1 MHNSGT
7 SLVASLLHA
16 AGMPMGDRLLFRRTI
31 PADRRPSYDYFED
44 GDVVA
49 LQDATLLAL
58 QRHWSSYRASFTLPD
73 LQSTQRTLFREQL
86 TGLLKQRFKRQQL
99 WLVKDPRI
107 GVLLD
112 DWQTVLSAMELD
124 LKLLIVHRDP
134 GSNIRSFSSKGQV
147 PELWAEALWQRTY
160 TNALSTAKQLQ
171 AHQVAFTSFEA
182 LMTAPEQETRR
193 LCDFLQWRT
202 PSNLADGVK
211 ACFDPSLPTQAPEP
225 ITAHRLHN
233 STVQLEKQLNRA
245 AVQAKP
251 PQETDLLAHQI
262 WAALSSPAEPLELN
276 GLHVNGQSLQPKLG
290 VTIVTAELQ
299 GWGPCG
305 GIGSAYSELALALAG
320 AGHPLKI
327 LLVAPG
333 TQDPSPAWLGV
344 EVQRLDPSGLERL
357 ELARLVAATLRDHR
371 SDVVHLHDWLG
382 LGSGLEAELGPHG
395 PLLVVGLHG
404 PSAWTRS
411 GNPWPRTPDGGL
423 AVDDA
428 VLHGEGLIRALELD
442 TIRHAGLL
450 VSPSRF
456 MAHWVQQY
464 LLQGN
469 APAPLVVQR
478 NCPLSDRLTAA
489 GKITPDLQVATKKLV
504 FFGRLEQRKG
514 LLLFLDALTL
524 MANPPEQVL
533 FLGGDCTIG
542 NGASGSELAR
552 ARLTALGIPGHFEPG
567 LQRDG
572 ALTLLQ
578 SVGGV
583 VVIPSLIENSP
594 CVVEELLDSG
604 LRLVVTDVGGSK
616 ELVAEPCTPW
626 LSAAHPQ
633 ALAHHLD
640 AALTLPDPQAYR
652 LTARVPDWTIR
663 LSWQAFHERLPR
675 RSTNPTPTAAPPA
688 VSSRGAALVRRV
700 LNLPRRL
707 LRAR

>member
-31 PADRRPSYDYFED
+31 PAERRPRYDYFED
-44 GDVVA
+44 GDVVS

-73 LQSTQRTLFREQL
+73 QQCIQRTLFREQL
-86 TGLLKQRFKRQQL
+86 TGLLKQRFRRQQL

-112 DWQTVLSAMELD
+112 DWQTVLSTLEVD

-160 TNALSTAKQLQ
+160 ANALKTARQLP
-171 AHQVAFTSFEA
+171 AHQVAVTSFEA

-193 LCDFLQWRT
+193 LCHFLQW
-202 PSNLADGVK
+202 PAPINLADGVK
-211 ACFDPSLPTQAPEP
+211 ACFDPSLPTQSPEP
-225 ITAHRLHN
+225 ITGPCLHS
-233 STVQLEKQLNRA
+233 STVQLEKQLVSA

-262 WAALSSPAEPLELN
+262 CSAVSSATEPLELN
-276 GLHVNGQSLQPKLG
+276 GLHGNGQTLQPKLR
-290 VTIVTAELQ
+290 VMIVTAELQ

-305 GIGSAYSELALALAG
+305 GIGSTYRELALALAG
-320 AGHPLKI
+320 AGHPVKI
-327 LLVAPG
+327 LLVAAG
-333 TQDPSPAWLGV
+333 TQEPSSAWLGV
-344 EVQRLDPSGLERL
+344 EVQRLNPAGLGRL
-357 ELARLVAATLRDHR
+357 ELARLIAATLRGDR

-395 PLLVVGLHG
+395 PMLVVGLHG

-423 AVDDA
+423 AVDDEF
-428 VLHGEGLIRALELD
+428 LHGEGLIRALELD
-442 TIRHAGLL
+442 TIRHADLV

-456 MAHWVQQY
+456 MANWVQQH

-469 APAPLVVQR
+469 ATTPLVVQR
-478 NCPLSDRLTAA
+478 NCPLSERLTAA
-489 GKITPDLQVATKKLV
+489 GKITPDLQAANQKLV

-524 MANPPEQVL
+524 MSKPPEQVL
-533 FLGGDCTIG
+533 FLGADCTIG
-542 NGASGSELAR
+542 NQASGSELAR
-552 ARLTALGIPGHFEPG
+552 ARLIALGIPCNFEPG

-604 LRLVVTDVGGSK
+604 LRLVVTDVGGTK
-616 ELVAEPCTPW
+616 ELVAETCAPW
-626 LSAAHPQ
+626 LSAANPQ

-640 AALTLPDPQAYR
+640 AALTIPDPQAYQ
-652 LTARVPDWTIR
+652 LSARVPDWTIR

-675 RSTNPTPTAAPPA
+675 RPTNPTTTAVAPAISFP
-688 VSSRGAALVRRV
+688 GARLVRRA

-707 LRAR
+707 LLAR